1 MFYSFYLFLS
11 MLLCNGDIALV
22 SDSNAYIS
30 ISNCI
35 LLGIAKFI
43 GKGGGGVCAERD
55 VTQELSREQM

>member
-1 MFYSFYLFLS
+1 

-35 LLGIAKFI
+35 LLGISKFI